1 MLLIAACFLISILAG
16 TFGTLVGLGGGV
28 ILIPFLTLVMD
39 IPLTTAIA
47 LSLLSIVAT
56 SNSAAVRFLK
66 QGLVRI
72 PVASFLELGTVV
84 GAIIGVFVSGLLP
97 VSLLFSLFGMFLL
110 FSAYQMLKSRTEVLA
125 STNHPLSQKL
135 SLSDNNEKL
144 EMVPQAWFVMVLAGI
159 LSSVLGIGAGVFK
172 VLALDQMLKL
182 PLKVS
187 TATSNFMIGMT
198 ASASSLIFLLQG
210 KIPIVL
216 GAVVSLGMFLGAFLG
231 SRLVPRIS
239 TAGLRKIFTFV
250 MIVIGL
256 QMIVRGLSGS
266 F

>member
-1 MLLIAACFLISILAG
+1 MTLITTCFFVSIFAG

-39 IPLTTAIA
+39 IPLPTAIA
-47 LSLLSIVAT
+47 LSLLSVVAT
-56 SNSAAVRFLK
+56 SNSAATRFLK
-66 QGLVRI
+66 QGLVRV
-72 PVASFLELGTVV
+72 PVASFLEFGTVI
-84 GAIIGVFVSGLLP
+84 GAIVGVFLSGILP
-97 VSLLFSLFGMFLL
+97 VSLLFLLFGIFLL
-110 FSAYQMLKSRTEVLA
+110 FSAYQMLKTRFEVIA
-125 STNHPLSQKL
+125 RHNHPLAEKL
-135 SLSDNNEKL
+135 ALSEDHEKL
-144 EMVPQAWFVMVLAGI
+144 EMVPQAWLVMVFAGI

-172 VLALDQMLKL
+172 VLAMDQMLKL

-210 KIPIVL
+210 KIPLVL
-216 GAVVSLGMFLGAFLG
+216 GGAISVGMFLGAFFG
-231 SRLVPRIS
+231 SHLVTRIS

-250 MIVIGL
+250 LVLIGL
-256 QMIVRGLSGS
+256 QMMIRGLSAS